1 MPAQSAIF
9 AVLSRT
15 AATADELHVD
25 AADCGRLLELL
36 GLVPDP
42 RKRRGVRHS
51 VVAVLAIAAAA
62 VYRSKT
68 RCRSVTCGFVE
79 RIRSLGGI
87 R

>member
-1 MPAQSAIF
+1 MDRCDHRYMSEETGLDSWF
-9 AVLSRT
+9 LHEKLVLS
-15 AATADELHVD
+15 
-25 AADCGRLLELL
+25 LL
-36 GLVPDP
+36 PQRD
-42 RKRRGVRHS
+42 
-51 VVAVLAIAAAA
+51 AIALTRRIP